1 MTLELDVSG
10 NVLTVKVSGKL
21 TREDYE
27 RFVPQTEQ
35 MIAEHGKIRVLFEMH
50 DFHGWKLSALW
61 EDMKF
66 DLHHF
71 SHIERLAFVGEK
83 KWEEWM
89 SRFCRPF
96 TSAEIR
102 YFDRADAEEAGNW
115 IKAD

>member
-10 NVLTVKVSGKL
+10 NVLTVKVSDKL

-27 RFVPQTEQ
+27 CFVPQTEQ

-50 DFHGWKLSALW
+50 DFHGWKLGALW

-83 KWEEWM
+83 SWEKWM
-89 SRFCRPF
+89 SVFCRPF

-102 YFDRADAEEAGNW
+102 YFDRAEAEEARNW
-115 IKAD
+115 IEAD